1 MKDVRDALKA
11 YIDQYGEG
19 AHKSKS
25 LIEFTEARGV
35 KWIYYTL
42 SRYAQRGARGEFVID
57 KALLAKFDKV
67 VAAKDKRHNEAAKKA
82 EVRVADRAEKA
93 KAKAAAKAAKEAEKA
108 KLKEAKQVER
118 GYAKLVKQK
127 AKLMPT
133 IEGMLA
139 AGGAIVNVESLE
151 TFGFVKA
158 TQAQARAAREAGKAV
173 LVVDSAVS
181 DTVATPPLQSDLVL
195 ASDSVTFYTVKG

>member
-11 YIDQYGEG
+11 YIAQYGEG

-57 KALLAKFDKV
+57 KALIAKFDKV
-67 VAAKDKRHNEAAKKA
+67 VEGKEKRAEVAAKGAVAKAA
-82 EVRVADRAEKA
+82 ERAEKQ
-93 KAKAAAKAAKEAEKA
+93 KAKAAAKAEKDAAKAA
-108 KLKEAKQVER
+108 AKEAKQAER
-118 GYAKLVKQK
+118 AAAKLVKAK

-133 IEGMLA
+133 LEGMLA
-139 AGGAIVNVESLE
+139 AGGAIVNVDSLQAL
-151 TFGFVKA
+151 GFVKA
-158 TQAQARAAREAGKAV
+158 SQAVAKKARDEGRAV
-173 LVVDSAVS
+173 LVVDTAVS
-181 DTVATPPLQSDLVL
+181 ETVATPPLASDLVL
-195 ASDSVTFYTVKG
+195 KSDTVSFYTIKG